1 MKLKTKFLLAMV
13 LVPMVAA
20 ADFEGIVGEVLANN
34 SELAGMRAENAAQ
47 IMSRRADNKLEAT
60 ELEFEYKWPN
70 HREFGT
76 KMAVSVSQ
84 GFDWPG
90 AYGARRR
97 AAKRAEAAFAARL
110 QELQNAISL
119 NVGEL
124 LVQVV
129 DANRRCEVLT
139 DMTNNIDS
147 LHNKI
152 HRQLELR
159 EATELDHRK
168 VELEAVALRQKLA
181 EAESAR
187 AEALARL
194 AALNGGTLPVGAA
207 DLSEY
212 PSANYRPLADYL
224 GGAAPEVVASREE
237 AATSRLDAKAEKLG
251 LYPGFSVGYVIE
263 REDGMTFQ
271 GFSLGLRLPEYSANS
286 RAKAAELQAQFQE
299 HQAELARQQRDA
311 DIIAAYKSLEITGKL
326 LGEYE
331 EAFGDNYVPLLR
343 RSLEGGQI
351 TYPDYITE
359 LNFYLD
365 ARLEYF
371 SQLQKYHSL
380 LNILTNSL

>member
-1 MKLKTKFLLAMV
+1 MKKFFIAILLLM
-13 LVPMVAA
+13 PMAAA
-20 ADFEGIVGEVLANN
+20 ADFDGIVGEVLANN
-34 SELAGMRAENAAQ
+34 SELAGLRAENAAQ
-47 IMSRRADNKLEAT
+47 IVSRRAENKLEAT

-76 KMAVSVSQ
+76 KMALSVSQ

-97 AAKRAEAAFAARL
+97 AAKRAEAAMTARL
-110 QELQNAISL
+110 QELENGLSQT
-119 NVGEL
+119 VGEL

-129 DANRRCEVLT
+129 DANRRCAVLT
-139 DMTNNIDS
+139 DMVANIDS

-168 VELEAVALRQKLA
+168 VEIEAVALRQRLA
-181 EAESAR
+181 DAETAR
-187 AEALARL
+187 TEALAQL
-194 AALNGGTLPVGAA
+194 AALNGGTLPAGAA
-207 DLSEY
+207 ELSEY

-224 GGAAPEVVASREE
+224 GGFAPEVIAPREE
-237 AATSRLDAKAEKLG
+237 AAVSRLDAKAEKMG
-251 LYPGFSVGYVIE
+251 LYPGFSLGYVIE

-271 GFSLGLRLPEYSANS
+271 GFTLGLRLPEYAASS
-286 RAKAAELQAQFQE
+286 RAKAAELQAVFQE
-299 HQAELARQQRDA
+299 HQADLARQQRDA
-311 DIIAAYKSLEITGKL
+311 NIIAAYKSIEITAKL
-326 LGEYE
+326 LRDYD
-331 EAFGDNYVPLLR
+331 EAFGDNYLPLLR
-343 RSLEGGQI
+343 RSLDAGQI

-371 SQLQKYHSL
+371 SQQQKFHSL